1 MIKVLSILGT
11 RPEVIKLAPIL
22 RELDRRSDV
31 FSSRVC
37 VTAQHREMVDQ
48 MLALF
53 EIVPDYDLDVM
64 RASQSLTDVTVAVL
78 EGVHAVLET
87 QQPDWVIV
95 QGDTTTTMAGGLGAF
110 HHGCRVAH
118 VEAGLR
124 TFDRRDPWPEEV
136 NRRLACVL
144 ADVHFAPTL
153 ESAQNL
159 YREGV
164 PEQNVY
170 LTGNTVVD
178 AFRMVAELP
187 FDPALTPLAGVAADG
202 RRLIVATVHR
212 REKSRAELDEIC
224 VALAAIALRHPEVL
238 IVCPV
243 HLNASLAESFER
255 LLSDVENVVVLPPL
269 DYQAMVWL
277 LQRCHFLITDSGGL
291 QEEATEVGR
300 PLIVVRKTTERPEAS
315 DAGTAVL
322 VGSERSAIVR
332 WAERLLNEPDTY
344 LRMAQAIRPY
354 GSGSAAREIVDVLF
368 ERSNASQT
376 GP

>member
-1 MIKVLSILGT
+1 VIRVLSILGT
-11 RPEVIKLAPIL
+11 RPEAIKIAPIL
-22 RELDRRSDV
+22 RELDRRSNV
-31 FSSRVC
+31 FRSRVC
-37 VTAQHREMVDQ
+37 VTAQHREMLDQ

-64 RASQSLTDVTVAVL
+64 RPGQSLTEVTVAVL
-78 EGVHAVLET
+78 EGVRAVLVAE
-87 QQPDWVIV
+87 QPDWVIV

-136 NRRLACVL
+136 NRRVAGVL
-144 ADVHFAPTL
+144 ADIHFAPTV

-159 YREGV
+159 YREGI

-187 FDPALTPLAGVAADG
+187 FDPAPTPLARVAADG

-224 VALAAIALRHPEVL
+224 AALAAIAQRHPDVQ

-243 HLNASLAESFER
+243 HLNGSLADSFER
-255 LLSDVENVVVLPPL
+255 LLSDIDNVEVLPPL
-269 DYQAMVWL
+269 DYQEMVWL

-291 QEEATEVGR
+291 QEEATEVGK
-300 PLIVVRKTTERPEAS
+300 PLLVIRRTTERPEAS

-322 VGSERSAIVR
+322 VGSDRDAIVS
-332 WAERLLNEPDTY
+332 WAERLLTEPGTY

-354 GSGSAAREIVDVLF
+354 GTGNAARAIVDVLLD
-368 ERSNASQT
+368 RSRPSIT
-376 GP
+376 RP